1 MARLEQENQTLTG
14 QLAEK
19 DAPLTFTGREIAL
32 TLTLPEGMLAAE
44 YQGAVYLSRQEMQ
57 GVIREI
63 PVPGSLE
70 EFGVEQALSL
80 VLDEL
85 FAPDELPPVTDLPGG
100 YRFPGPE
107 SDAGHSEVCVLQH
120 GTSLLY
126 LRLEGP
132 DSARLTET
140 VDALLA
146 DLA

>member
-1 MARLEQENQTLTG
+1 M
-14 QLAEK
+14 
-19 DAPLTFTGREIAL
+19 
-32 TLTLPEGMLAAE
+32 
-44 YQGAVYLSRQEMQ
+44 
-57 GVIREI
+57 
-63 PVPGSLE
+63 
-70 EFGVEQALSL
+70 
-80 VLDEL
+80 LDEL